1 VRKRLYRR
9 VVVLKASEIRKM
21 TPEERLLKLN
31 ELRVEL
37 VKLRLQSRVGT
48 LTNTARI
55 RNVRRDIARILTVMR
70 EESIREG
77 ERVEEAKEGL
87 AVEEEKQ

>member
-1 VRKRLYRR
+1 
-9 VVVLKASEIRKM
+9 LKASEIRKM

-31 ELRVEL
+31 ELRLEL
-37 VKLRLQSRVGT
+37 VKLRLQSKVGT

-70 EESIREG
+70 EESVKAKEQAG
-77 ERVEEAKEGL
+77 EVEEGT